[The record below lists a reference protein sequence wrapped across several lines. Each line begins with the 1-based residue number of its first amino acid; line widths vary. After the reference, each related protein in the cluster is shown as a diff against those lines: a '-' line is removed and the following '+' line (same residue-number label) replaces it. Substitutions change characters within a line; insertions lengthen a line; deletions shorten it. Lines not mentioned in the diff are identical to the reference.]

1 MRSIKKNCSSN
12 EATWNGVSEG
22 KGRFPYFNT
31 GEKKKNHN
39 IKTAQRE
46 RLVFSPLSPSKY
58 IHPNNTAYNMTCV
71 VRWSILATVFV

>member
-1 MRSIKKNCSSN
+1 MKPHG
-12 EATWNGVSEG
+12 TVFL
-22 KGRFPYFNT
+22 KGRGGFLT
-31 GEKKKNHN
+31 LTLVKKKKNHN